1 MIPEEGSILCEKPGI
16 CKFIMYDK
24 VRVNVLPYLASSHVN
39 IIQSGRGG
47 LGGRGGRW
55 LFLTKLV
62 AYNRH
67 TLGCAMQW
75 SNILERVVVITLFPC
90 SV

>member
-39 IIQSGRGG
+39 IIHDWNIQWPLGHQSAF
-47 LGGRGGRW
+47 LS
-55 LFLTKLV
+55 LFSQRRRNVKSNRVFPQKL
-62 AYNRH
+62 
-67 TLGCAMQW
+67 
-75 SNILERVVVITLFPC
+75 
-90 SV
+90 